1 MLYYLLILSFLL
13 NIIIYESINLNTI
26 LVLITITLA
35 TAFLLTN
42 SKKSISIQYL
52 IMAFAVLLYSTYL
65 SIDNFVND
73 TPIVNGY
80 FWWLILPAVLF
91 VFPVPTHNLLRRI
104 THLYFIGSIIV
115 IAFDAWYRIIYSP
128 LGSPLSF
135 LLDLEGFNRYS
146 YKFGIIGMDSNFA
159 GIYAMLSLFFLIYLE
174 HIYQIKLFYY
184 KVLYIILVLLSFS
197 IASILVSFYFLILF
211 KLNQYNKIAFI
222 LFTILL
228 SPLILYFISLD
239 GSGLTK
245 IKLFFDFTD
254 NINDI
259 PTLLLG
265 NGLNAVII
273 GEIPPHN
280 IFIKLLTETGLF
292 GLIMYLLMIWS
303 IFQLIGRRFYFIAFP
318 FFLVGLSVVNTSYSI
333 LTLLIIL
340 MYYHENQTCARATL
354 DRVEK

>member
-1 MLYYLLILSFLL
+1 
-13 NIIIYESINLNTI
+13 
-26 LVLITITLA
+26 
-35 TAFLLTN
+35 
-42 SKKSISIQYL
+42 
-52 IMAFAVLLYSTYL
+52 MAFAVLLYSTYL

-73 TPIVNGY
+73 VTIVSGY
-80 FWWLILPAVLF
+80 FWWLTLPAVLF

-104 THLYFIGSIIV
+104 TYLYFIVSIIV

-128 LGSPLSF
+128 LGFPLSF
-135 LLDLEGFNRYS
+135 PLDLEEFSRYN
-146 YKFGIIGMDSNFA
+146 YKYGIIGMDSNFA

-211 KLNQYNKIAFI
+211 KLNQYNKILFI
-222 LFTILL
+222 LFTMLL
-228 SPLILYFISLD
+228 SPLIFYFISLD
-239 GSGLTK
+239 ASGLTK
-245 IKLFFDFTD
+245 IKLFLDFTD

-259 PTLLLG
+259 PTFLLG
-265 NGLNAVII
+265 DGLNTVRI
-273 GEIPPHN
+273 GAKGIAPHN
-280 IFIKLLTETGLF
+280 IFIKLLTETGVF